1 MVTISGVEAKSLAE
15 KAGICA
21 GDKLVSINGSDIN
34 DVLDYRFYIT
44 EKSLSLVILR
54 SENEFTCIIKKPQYD
69 DIGLEFKTY
78 LMDEK
83 HSCTNKCVFC
93 FIDQNPDGMREQVY
107 FKDDDSRMSFLY
119 GNYVTLTNMKRCEVD
134 RLVKMRI
141 SPINISVHT
150 TNPDLRC
157 KMLNN
162 RFAGEVLKY
171 LDVFKDG
178 EIMMNFQ
185 IVLCRGLNDGMELVK
200 TLNDLASYSPYAES
214 IAVVPAGL
222 TKHREGLYELSEFD
236 ADSSKEVISIVDK
249 AREEFTQKYGTP
261 LVQCSDEW
269 YLKAGL
275 DVPDEDYYEGYPQ
288 LDNGGGVIRSQKTE
302 TLDRVQELKEDGFKI
317 IEKRKVS
324 SVTGK
329 AAFGFMSEMASLLN
343 ENFENLDFTVYCAEN
358 RFFGES
364 VTVAGLLTGSDLYE
378 ALRDKP
384 LGEELFIPDVMLRHE
399 QDMFLDNMTLEELSE
414 KLNVKITP
422 VRCDGYDFT
431 DKILGIE

>member
-1 MVTISGVEAKSLAE
+1 MVIISGVEAKSLAE

-54 SENEFTCIIKKPQYD
+54 SEKEFTCIIKKPQYD

-288 LDNGGGVIRSQKTE
+288 LDNGVGVIRSQKTE

-317 IEKRKVS
+317 IEKRICKRFS
-324 SVTGK
+324 
-329 AAFGFMSEMASLLN
+329 FLLV
-343 ENFENLDFTVYCAEN
+343 FKRLWC
-358 RFFGES
+358 
-364 VTVAGLLTGSDLYE
+364 
-378 ALRDKP
+378 
-384 LGEELFIPDVMLRHE
+384 
-399 QDMFLDNMTLEELSE
+399 TLQ
-414 KLNVKITP
+414 K
-422 VRCDGYDFT
+422 
-431 DKILGIE
+431 